1 MKGSTRCRDRR
12 SGNTIRIAGR
22 RAVEQGDEAVLVLAA
37 LSPFTGLRHRHV
49 NRLIAVDSFAIPT
62 AHDQSVGA
70 SAERQDRI
78 DLLPV
83 LLGE

>member
-1 MKGSTRCRDRR
+1 MKGSTRCRDRH
-12 SGNTIRIAGR
+12 SGNTIRIARR
-22 RAVEQGDEAVLVLAA
+22 RAVEQGDEETLALAA

-70 SAERQDRI
+70 SA
-78 DLLPV
+78 
-83 LLGE
+83 